1 MPTIFIIHPSSES
14 RQELAASLASA
25 CDDVR
30 TFASSAEF
38 LRDATAPMQGCV
50 IALLE
55 LGVTRA
61 LVASMRERN
70 LPVVVLGHDSDVAT
84 AVELIRAGAVEY
96 IDPPVS
102 PRRLRAAVRKALA
115 AD

>member
-14 RQELAASLASA
+14 RRELAASIASA

-30 TFASSAEF
+30 TFACAVEF
-38 LRDATAPMQGCV
+38 LREAPAQVSGCV
-50 IALLE
+50 IASLE
-55 LGVTRA
+55 FGVTPG

-70 LPVVVLGHDSDVAT
+70 VPVVVIGLNSDVAT
-84 AVELIRAGAVEY
+84 AVELIRAGAAEY
-96 IDPPVS
+96 LEPPVS

-115 AD
+115 AS